1 MEKGPLLKARNFAFF
16 ACYLLLSFT
25 TLWTV
30 TGQRPGG
37 RREKSR
43 LQKQMDTED
52 DFTLGFWVIGVII
65 FLLFVPT
72 IISFC
77 IAVVRDP
84 LTPDLIKNGSELLKE
99 KTMGFLS
106 DNKKKGTKK
115 SR

>member
-1 MEKGPLLKARNFAFF
+1 MEKGPLFKSINFSLF
-16 ACYLLLSFT
+16 ACYLLLSFA
-25 TLWTV
+25 TLGMV
-30 TGQRPGG
+30 AGQRPGG
-37 RREKSR
+37 RREKTR

-77 IAVVRDP
+77 VAVVRDP
-84 LTPDLIKNGSELLKE
+84 LTPDVIKNGSELLKE

-106 DNKKKGTKK
+106 DNKKKATKK